1 VKRILIA
8 IVAGEREPW
17 LADPAAQLAH
27 ESGAAVT
34 VLCVDD
40 VESQR
45 FQALPR
51 TELLAAA
58 DREAQ
63 ELAELV
69 RAQGVEAEAIV
80 RSGRAAPA
88 VIELADELEADLIVA
103 GSPSRSGVA
112 ARLLGSLA
120 ITLVQRSR
128 RQVMVVTEPGG

>member
-1 VKRILIA
+1 MKRILIA
-8 IVAGEREPW
+8 TVVGDREPW
-17 LADPAAQLAH
+17 LADPAAQLAR

-45 FQALPR
+45 FHTLPR
-51 TELLAAA
+51 DELLAAA

-69 RAQGVEAEAIV
+69 RAQGVEAEAAA

-88 VIELADELEADLIVA
+88 VIEFADGLDADLIVA
-103 GSPSRSGVA
+103 GSPGPGGVA
-112 ARLLGSLA
+112 ERLLGSLA

-128 RQVMVVTEPGG
+128 RQVMVVTE